1 MHEPPP
7 ALPAKRL
14 RHCYIMYPM
23 LRKTTRARVAR
34 LGLLLLSAILA
45 CALLN
50 SVAAIRPE
58 AGVPLGSAS
67 VATVSTPTTTT
78 TQLDRQAERQH
89 RAKEQ
94 RSTSIPQAQR
104 RVKDPHHGEGDA
116 RMRVLGVL
124 ALVVILPVIVVVE
137 TMRSI

>member
-1 MHEPPP
+1 M
-7 ALPAKRL
+7 A
-14 RHCYIMYPM
+14 
-23 LRKTTRARVAR
+23 TRNRAGACVAR

-50 SVAAIRPE
+50 RVAAIRPE

-67 VATVSTPTTTT
+67 VATTAAATVSTPPTTTP
-78 TQLDRQAERQH
+78 QLDRRAERQH

-104 RVKDPHHGEGDA
+104 RVKDPQHGEGDA

-124 ALVVILPVIVVVE
+124 ALVVIVPVIVVVE
-137 TMRSI
+137 TVRSM